1 MDGTRDEA
9 HARPEPPAVVSR
21 VHEPRLR
28 MEAAMRKKKV
38 LGVAMVAT
46 SLATMIGVAIATPG
60 SGVTVTP
67 VASASVGN
75 RIGIHQ
81 AAGESTVVADFS
93 IAPDGTTGWHSHP
106 GKTLVLVTAG
116 EFTLYRDK
124 DGQCK
129 TRTYEAGEG
138 FVEKRT
144 SVHTGVNEGTDAVEL
159 TAVFFR
165 VPKDGTTRIDKPDPG
180 VC

>member
-1 MDGTRDEA
+1 MQR
-9 HARPEPPAVVSR
+9 
-21 VHEPRLR
+21 
-28 MEAAMRKKKV
+28 RKA
-38 LGVAMVAT
+38 LGVALIAT
-46 SLATMIGVAIATPG
+46 SLATMVGVAVGTPG

-67 VASASVGN
+67 LASARIDN
-75 RIGIHQ
+75 RLGIHQ
-81 AAGESTVVADFS
+81 GAGESTVAANLTFD
-93 IAPDGTTGWHSHP
+93 PGGTTGWHSHP

-124 DGQCK
+124 DGECK

-144 SVHTGVNEGTDAVEL
+144 SVHTGVNEGTVPVEV

-165 VPKDGTTRIDKPDPG
+165 VPRDGTTRFDKPDPG